1 MVAIEVED
9 NILTTHTIIGLA
21 TLVIVA
27 INYMTNLHVLLMWP
41 SLVIPLN
48 LRFKVRAPLSGTH
61 LQLHLWESSLDPVN
75 MRVIFAL
82 LKHPNLHPLLILPR
96 LLMFLFALHTLP
108 DLRFSSLEPL
118 IIYLVIRSFFLL
130 LPLHHLY
137 SYYLS

>member
-1 MVAIEVED
+1 MAIEVEN

-21 TLVIVA
+21 TLMIVV
-27 INYMTNLHVLLMWP
+27 INYMANLHVLLMWP

-48 LRFKVRAPLSGTH
+48 LRFKVRAPLPGTH
-61 LQLHLWESSLDPVN
+61 LHLHLRESSLDPVN

-96 LLMFLFALHTLP
+96 LLMFLFSLHTLP
-108 DLRFSSLEPL
+108 DIRFSSLVPL

-130 LPLHHLY
+130 LPLHLLY
-137 SYYLS
+137 PLFL